1 MPEPMPWAARF
12 DMRDERVTLRIEEV
26 AQQLPQTAKFHFFP
40 LEWGV
45 VSHAAPQHASFEKG
59 ALVLGLARGDFA
71 GEKKPTSL
79 DGVLAVETQAADGS
93 VARHGY
99 SFSAAPSETPI
110 AGPAA
115 ISAIGGSS
123 GGLSLIVALGFAFL
137 GGLIL
142 NLMPCVFPV
151 LSLKALSLAKDAGN
165 AEARRAKGFVY
176 LAGVLVSF
184 ALIALALVVLR
195 GGGGAIG
202 WGMQFQSPAFV
213 LAMMALFLALAL
225 NLSGA
230 FTLGGTVAGLGD
242 SLTRRSGLSGYFFTG
257 VLATVVATPCTAP
270 FMGAAMGYAFT
281 QPAPTVFAVLLA
293 LGFGFAL
300 PIVLLSLSPGL
311 GRWLPKP
318 GAWMET
324 FKQLMAFPLY
334 ATVAWLLWVL
344 TIQQGSDGVLA
355 ASVTL
360 IGVAF
365 AVWLFGRSPEAGQGR
380 SVAAALIALLA
391 IGAGIWSMPQGAAD
405 KPVVASN
412 AQKQGGPKAEPFT
425 QARLSELLGQNKP
438 VFVNLTAAWCI
449 TCKVNERVALRSER
463 NRESLQRPRHFL
475 SCRRLDERQ
484 SGDYRAAQG
493 TWPGGRA
500 ALSALFGQAGR
511 SARDPAAA
519 PDRVDCPRPAREPPL
534 PGPHASKR
542 RFLRMF
548 VTRRTI
554 LAMGAALS
562 AAAATAVAPAAS
574 AAPDIGKSAPAFTA
588 IDTKGNEVTL
598 ADLRGKVVVLEW
610 TNHQCP
616 YVRKHYGAGNMQKL
630 QAEAARDGV
639 VWLTIISS
647 HPGSQGHVSPA
658 EADRLTASRDA
669 SPAHVIL
676 DEKGTIGRAYK
687 ARTTPH
693 MVVIDRD
700 GTLVFMGGIDD
711 RPTADKADIEGATNY
726 VRAALEAVKSG
737 QPVETPIARP
747 YGCSIK
753 YAPEARS

>member
-1 MPEPMPWAARF
+1 MQYTAARLVEFAGALLVATILLPLVSSYAQTGPARTPKVQVELLAEKTAVRPGDRITVALRQHITPGWHTYWTNPGDSGEPTRIEWKLPEGASAGSIQWPLPHAIPVGPLMNFGYSDEVLLLSDISVPESASGASFDIAADAKWLVCEEICIPEEAAVQLSLPLVSGVTPLPSPSAKDIRAARKKVPELMPWAAKF
-12 DMRDERVTLRIEEV
+12 DIRGERVTIRIDDL
-26 AQQLPQTAKFHFFP
+26 AQQLPQKAKFHFFP
-40 LEWGV
+40 LEWGL
-45 VSHAAPQHASFEKG
+45 VSHAARQQASFEKG

-71 GEKKPTSL
+71 GEKKPASL

-99 SFSAAPSETPI
+99 SFSAGPSETPI
-110 AGPAA
+110 AAPAA
-115 ISAIGGSS
+115 IPPATAGSP

-165 AEARRAKGFVY
+165 AEVRRTKGFVY
-176 LAGVLVSF
+176 LAGVLASF
-184 ALIALALVVLR
+184 ALIALVLVVLR

-380 SVAAALIALLA
+380 SAAAALIALLA
-391 IGAGIWSMPQGAAD
+391 IGAGIWSMPQGASD

-412 AQKQGGPKAEPFT
+412 AQKQRGPKAEPFT

-463 NRESLQRPRHFL
+463 IAKAFSDRDISYLV
-475 SCRRLDERQ
+475 
-484 SGDYRAAQG
+484 GD
-493 TWPGGRA
+493 
-500 ALSALFGQAGR
+500 
-511 SARDPAAA
+511 
-519 PDRVDCPRPAREPPL
+519 
-534 PGPHASKR
+534 
-542 RFLRMF
+542 
-548 VTRRTI
+548 
-554 LAMGAALS
+554 
-562 AAAATAVAPAAS
+562 
-574 AAPDIGKSAPAFTA
+574 
-588 IDTKGNEVTL
+588 
-598 ADLRGKVVVLEW
+598 W
-610 TNHQCP
+610 TN
-616 YVRKHYGAGNMQKL
+616 GNPEITELLKAHGRVGVPL
-630 QAEAARDGV
+630 YLLYSGKPGEAPEILPQL
-639 VWLTIISS
+639 LTESIVLDQLANL
-647 HPGSQGHVSPA
+647 PSPA
-658 EADRLTASRDA
+658 LKQA
-669 SPAHVIL
+669 
-676 DEKGTIGRAYK
+676 KG
-687 ARTTPH
+687 
-693 MVVIDRD
+693 D
-700 GTLVFMGGIDD
+700 F
-711 RPTADKADIEGATNY
+711 
-726 VRAALEAVKSG
+726 
-737 QPVETPIARP
+737 
-747 YGCSIK
+747 
-753 YAPEARS
+753 